1 MPRRIAIFRGA
12 PVVQRG
18 SSRISLQRSATLVRR
33 AGLGW
38 LLGLLANAANA
49 DPAAADMRMTLHI
62 PAQELARA
70 LDQYSRATGVAVL
83 VDSQLSRGRRSLA
96 VDGEFTAADALR
108 HLLGGTGLMARYAR
122 ADAFTLQAAQV
133 EDLPVPTDKPT
144 PAAAAVNRSYATAVQ
159 AAIERKLCRS
169 PLTRPGSYRA
179 VFQVWVGRDGVV
191 QHNRL
196 VTSTGDVR
204 RDNALVESFRNLTID
219 RPTPSALRQPVTL
232 LLLPESSG
240 KRMECTRWEGVSGG

>member
-1 MPRRIAIFRGA
+1 M
-12 PVVQRG
+12 QRG
-18 SSRISLQRSATLVRR
+18 SSRDGLQRSTTRVRQMYL
-33 AGLGW
+33 GLLLGW
-38 LLGLLANAANA
+38 LASH
-49 DPAAADMRMTLHI
+49 AAAEPVPEDLRMTLHI
-62 PAQELARA
+62 PAQDLARA

-108 HLLGGTGLMARYAR
+108 RLLRGSGLMARYAR
-122 ADAFTLQAAQV
+122 NDAFTLQVAQV
-133 EDLPVPTDKPT
+133 EDVPTPT
-144 PAAAAVNRSYATAVQ
+144 PKQSPESAAVSRSYATAVQ
-159 AAIERKLCRS
+159 AAIEQNLCRS
-169 PLTRPGSYRA
+169 ALTRPGSYRA
-179 VFQVWVGRDGVV
+179 VLQVWVGRDGLV

-204 RDNALVESFRNLTID
+204 RDTALVESFRNLKID

-240 KRMECTRWEGVSGG
+240 KRMECTKWEGVSGG

>member
-18 SSRISLQRSATLVRR
+18 SSRISLQRSAPLVRR

-38 LLGLLANAANA
+38 LLGLLACAANA
-49 DPAAADMRMTLHI
+49 YPPAADMRMTLHI

-144 PAAAAVNRSYATAVQ
+144 PAAVAVNRSYATAVQ
-159 AAIERKLCRS
+159 AAIERKLCGS

-179 VFQVWVGRDGVV
+179 VLQVWVGRDGVV

>member
-1 MPRRIAIFRGA
+1 MTLFRGTSA
-12 PVVQRG
+12 VQRG
-18 SSRISLQRSATLVRR
+18 SSRDSLQRSATHVCL
-33 AGLGW
+33 GL
-38 LLGLLANAANA
+38 LLGLLAGEAGAEPSPA
-49 DPAAADMRMTLHI
+49 DLRMTLHI
-62 PAQELARA
+62 PAQDLAPA

-96 VDGEFTAADALR
+96 VDGEYTAAEALR
-108 HLLGGTGLMARYAR
+108 RLLGGSGLMARYAR
-122 ADAFTLQAAQV
+122 ADAFTLQVAEV
-133 EDLPVPTDKPT
+133 EDVPVSADKPS
-144 PAAAAVNRSYATAVQ
+144 PASAALNRSYATAVQ
-159 AAIERKLCRS
+159 AAIERNLCRS

-179 VFQVWVGRDGVV
+179 VLQVWVGRDGVV

-204 RDNALVESFRNLTID
+204 RDNALVESFRTLTID

-232 LLLPESSG
+232 LLLPESAG

>member
-1 MPRRIAIFRGA
+1 MTIFKDTSA
-12 PVVQRG
+12 VQRG
-18 SSRISLQRSATLVRR
+18 TYRGGFQRSTILARR
-33 AGLGW
+33 ICLGW
-38 LLGLLANAANA
+38 LLGCAGSPVGAQ
-49 DPAAADMRMTLHI
+49 PPPADMRMTLHI
-62 PAQELARA
+62 PAQDLAHA
-70 LDQYSRATGVAVL
+70 LDQYSLATGVAVL

-108 HLLGGTGLMARYAR
+108 RLLGGSGLMARYAR
-122 ADAFTLQAAQV
+122 ADAFTLQVAQV
-133 EDLPVPTDKPT
+133 EDVPAPPQKQS
-144 PAAAAVNRSYATAVQ
+144 AESIAVSRSYATAVQ
-159 AAIERKLCRS
+159 AAVERNLCRS

-179 VFQVWVGRDGVV
+179 LLQVWVGRDGVV

-204 RDNALVESFRNLTID
+204 RDNALVESFRHFRID

-240 KRMECTRWEGVSGG
+240 KRMECTAWEGVSGG